1 MKVLIHK
8 ARSAPLLSEL
18 PGKSTIQVGHFLFY
32 NRQLP
37 KALRRK
43 GYLFVLIGEVAIVEY
58 REMPAVEIKQPRYI
72 AVRHERLSDAIDL
85 APCIFVVGD
94 RKKGDMSGE
103 KNIWRDVDEIAIRCL
118 PNNME
123 LCLDDD
129 AWPLPDGPADQLS
142 SAISNNVLWHDGE
155 AFLEW
160 LVQQW
165 PALHIDQFAVAGD
178 DLAQFSDVRKANV
191 GDGVH
196 VVPSNV

>member
-1 MKVLIHK
+1 M
-8 ARSAPLLSEL
+8 
-18 PGKSTIQVGHFLFY
+18 
-32 NRQLP
+32 
-37 KALRRK
+37 
-43 GYLFVLIGEVAIVEY
+43 FVLIGEVAIVEY

-85 APCIFVVGD
+85 APCIFVVGV

-129 AWPLPDGPADQLS
+129 AWPLPDGPAYLVG
-142 SAISNNVLWHDGE
+142 SAVGANVLWHDGE

-160 LVQQW
+160 LVEQW
-165 PALHIDQFAVAGD
+165 PALDIDRLAVAHDGLAQRCDLRGIYCGD
-178 DLAQFSDVRKANV
+178 DAHAVTPNVANKGIATLDGLAKQTELARGNS
-191 GDGVH
+191 
-196 VVPSNV
+196 P